1 MIHPVAHSALNLFHP
16 SQEEVIRTSEPRVWM
31 ADIKVD
37 FDKTKHLTDEK
48 IQKRKGKMEK
58 YIRDEQEKAA
68 KEQR

>member
-1 MIHPVAHSALNLFHP
+1 
-16 SQEEVIRTSEPRVWM
+16 M